1 MGLKSTAIFEKMAPH
16 LEKSGAEIVPKVQA
30 VYAFELREKKGDK
43 PVLIT
48 LDLKNGNGQMK
59 MGKIDGVK
67 PDATFVMLDNDFVN
81 LSQGKLKPQ
90 EAFMQ
95 VSNQQ
100 INSIYGKG

>member
-1 MGLKSTAIFEKMAPH
+1 M
-16 LEKSGAEIVPKVQA
+16 PKVQA

-67 PDATFVMLDNDFVN
+67 PDATFVMLDTI
-81 LSQGKLKPQ
+81 LSTSARASSSHKRH
-90 EAFMQ
+90 
-95 VSNQQ
+95 SCR
-100 INSIYGKG
+100 